1 STYKELQDSLRKE
14 HEMLIQRITCCNK
27 DFINIIPKNKW
38 NLRKLENMSLSNMS
52 SLFQD
57 LYQSYAK
64 HLGLRNAFL
73 NKKLVFYDY
82 ITYIVLNIKDPVKL
96 KFHVGDII
104 ELVEN
109 SEKIIY
115 TRIRTIFTHQ
125 GTSEKTYAFF
135 QCDRFQEMNVVDPI
149 LGCLLYK
156 VRASEGAYIF
166 LINYVNHIPQIS
178 TVLGYQ
184 SSEDATIDDA

>member
-1 STYKELQDSLRKE
+1 IEC
-14 HEMLIQRITCCNK
+14 ITCCNK
-27 DFINIIPKNKW
+27 DFINIMSKNKW
-38 NLRKLENMSLSNMS
+38 NLRKLENMGLSNMFS
-52 SLFQD
+52 IFQN

-64 HLGLRNAFL
+64 HLGLRNALL

-82 ITYIVLNIKDPVKL
+82 ITYTVLNIEDPVKL

-109 SEKIIY
+109 SEKITY
-115 TRIRTIFTHQ
+115 ARIRTIFMHQ

-135 QCDRFQEMNVVDPI
+135 QCDRFQEINIVDPI
-149 LGCLLYK
+149 LGCPLYK

-166 LINYVNHIPQIS
+166 PINYVNHIPQ
-178 TVLGYQ
+178 
-184 SSEDATIDDA
+184 